1 MSTLEEL
8 NLLIEK
14 ATVIA
19 GSQNKLAKMME
30 MNPSNLVEMKQGKR
44 RANWRVLG
52 KLRAILGEEPARAFM
67 EEMAL
72 ELEQSESTDEKKAA
86 EGFRAILAAF
96 PEKEKALIENNQ
108 GFNSWRKRMN
118 PPSRNYNTV
127 LELAA
132 FSVLSRLRDT
142 IDRALNSRDR
152 DTIFKGKT
160 RVSAVTAKVLSYSF

>member
-14 ATVIA
+14 ATAIA

-86 EGFRAILAAF
+86 EGFWAILAAF
-96 PEKEKALIENNQ
+96 PEAEKEKALIENNQ
-108 GFNSWRKRMN
+108 GFNSWRKRRDSN
-118 PPSRNYNTV
+118 P
-127 LELAA
+127 
-132 FSVLSRLRDT
+132 
-142 IDRALNSRDR
+142 
-152 DTIFKGKT
+152 
-160 RVSAVTAKVLSYSF
+160 